1 MQLPSSTLACPLLK
15 RALPRLLEPRGG
27 IVRLISF
34 LRKLFTRLTMIQSH
48 VESMF
53 QTLFGLSIRVLPSY

>member
-1 MQLPSSTLACPLLK
+1 MQLPSSTLTCPHLK

-34 LRKLFTRLTMIQSH
+34 LRKLFTRLTMIHSH
-48 VESMF
+48 AESMF
-53 QTLFGLSIRVLPSY
+53 